1 MSGASTRKQVLRG
14 AALAAVLLSLVATGA
29 FAAGEK
35 SAKSEP
41 VGKGEKVT
49 FTFAPPAGMHYVQ
62 TVDTRRELATPDGKQ
77 QADRSESKAKVSI
90 QKTTRG
96 FVVTTV
102 PISMT
107 MSRDGKSIQDPSLEI
122 LDDTVVKLFLSPQ
135 GKPIRVEGYED
146 VARRVREAYPP
157 EIATAV
163 GRLLTPQ
170 TLAARARA
178 EWEGRISDFVG
189 RTVTI
194 GEPWDSAATFTF
206 PNGQRLEYF
215 MRTTVSGRVPCP
227 SKSCVEVRF
236 RYDSDPKALRELSAR
251 VPDGADGGGEEVRAK
266 LASLTGAGIRVVDP
280 TTMTVYSERI
290 GRTMKLRMETK
301 EGALPVV
308 TREEQ
313 RYSIA
318 TE

>member
-1 MSGASTRKQVLRG
+1 MNETLRATALTALLALVLSADAG
-14 AALAAVLLSLVATGA
+14 AA
-29 FAAGEK
+29 EK
-35 SAKSEP
+35 T
-41 VGKGEKVT
+41 GKGEKVT
-49 FTFAPPAGMHYVQ
+49 FTFAPPDGLHYVQ
-62 TVDTRRELATPDGKQ
+62 TVDTLRELATRDGKQ

-90 QKTTRG
+90 RKTPQG

-107 MSRDGKSIQDPSLEI
+107 MSRDGEAVQDPSLEI
-122 LDDTVVKLFLSPQ
+122 LDDTVVKLLVSPQ
-135 GKPIRVEGYED
+135 GKLIRVEGYEE

-163 GRLLTPQ
+163 GRLLTPE

-189 RTVTI
+189 RTVAI
-194 GEPWDSAATFTF
+194 GDSWDSAASFTF
-206 PNGQRLEYF
+206 PSGQRLEYF
-215 MRTTVSGRVPCP
+215 MRTTLSGRAPCP
-227 SKSCVEVRF
+227 SNTCVEIRF
-236 RYDSDPKALRELSAR
+236 RYDSDPKATGELSAR
-251 VPDGADGGGEEVRAK
+251 VPDGTDGGSEEVRAK

-280 TTMTVYSERI
+280 ATMIVYTERI
-290 GRTMKLRMETK
+290 TRTMKLTMETK

-318 TE
+318 VE